1 MSTTKVARK
10 ILQLGLLGV
19 GLAAGL
25 QAQADSQT
33 TWFGEVADGEW
44 LAGIKLGAIDPDI
57 PGYDETPMGT
67 LVLGYQFSR
76 PVGDRGSS
84 SIELELGF
92 SGSENLGFDSEIGN
106 GEYDVQAAGVYFNYR
121 SPGTVYFKGKIGLLD
136 TNIDTQLASGA
147 EFKNNDAALAFGLG
161 AGVRL
166 GGDDGRATLEAEW
179 VSSSG
184 DIDVNMYNLG
194 ANIEF

>member
-1 MSTTKVARK
+1 MITTKVAKTVVRA
-10 ILQLGLLGV
+10 GLLGI
-19 GLAAGL
+19 GLTASL
-25 QAQADSQT
+25 ITHADSQT

-44 LAGIKLGAIDPDI
+44 LAGIKVGAIDPDI

-67 LVLGYQFSR
+67 VVLGYQFSR

-92 SGSENLGFDSEIGN
+92 SGSEDLGIDSTVGG

-121 SPGTVYFKGKIGLLD
+121 SPGTVYFKGKIGILD
-136 TNIDTQLASGA
+136 TNIDTQLINGQ

-161 AGVRL
+161 AGLRL

-179 VSSSG
+179 VSSTG
-184 DIDVNMYNLG
+184 DIDLNMYNFG